1 MSSGVIYPQPT
12 YIPPLPIFNPLFFPQ
27 SFGTTT
33 TSGGGGG
40 QTNIFP
46 NGLTSGNVITMDGGT
61 GGGGGTG
68 VERTITGLS
77 QIEWVDIN
85 STTPTAITGYMV
97 LNGNTLE
104 IGSATASSGINVNLL
119 GSVVS
124 ANGVAIATGGNVSND
139 INNTFVSPATTQT
152 FDTQSVVMDN
162 SQLSFSNGGVI
173 NLNGGGSSNIIFPSV
188 LPTTSTGLLGGL
200 GIIWNQ
206 QGGGGQGETDL
217 ICYGQQ
223 AGGSNIS
230 GLNIYNCNNT
240 TAPILVASFNA
251 SSSTIISN
259 PTIPTSTTIGTLGS
273 SQTATTYWVNS
284 NYVPK
289 ALTYISQSATA
300 IAGGFQWIF
309 QIPAQ
314 SANSPYASPPW
325 GKTFSYVVYSNPNLS
340 TASVATTGIITQSG
354 TFGSI
359 TGTGVY
365 QPIIN
370 IGDGLAYYAYQLSP
384 FINSMGTT
392 PLTYLQTQNQ
402 NGSFWIYFTTTT
414 TIFGTSTLTLDII
427 PNP

>member
-1 MSSGVIYPQPT
+1 MSSGVIYPVPT

-27 SFGTTT
+27 TFATTT

-40 QTNIFP
+40 FTNIFP
-46 NGLTSGNVITMDGGT
+46 NGLTSGNVITMNGGT

-68 VERTITGLS
+68 AERTITGLS
-77 QIEWVDIN
+77 QIEWADFT
-85 STTPTAITGYMV
+85 STNPTAITGYMK
-97 LNGNTLE
+97 LNSGVLE
-104 IGSATASSGINVNLL
+104 IGSGTASSGINVNLL
-119 GSVVS
+119 GSVIS

-139 INNTFVSPATTQT
+139 INNTFQAPATIQT
-152 FDTQSVVMDN
+152 FDTQNVVMDN
-162 SQLSFSNGGVI
+162 STLSFP
-173 NLNGGGSSNIIFPSV
+173 NGGGITTYGGSANLSFPTTF
-188 LPTTSTGLLGGL
+188 PTTSTGAIGGL
-200 GIIWNQ
+200 GIYWNNIS
-206 QGGGGQGETDL
+206 GNGETDL
-217 ICYGQQ
+217 ICYGQF

-259 PTIPTSTTIGTLGS
+259 PTIPTSTTIGTLTA
-273 SQTATTYWVNS
+273 SQTATTFWVNS

-340 TASVATTGIITQSG
+340 TASIATTGIITQSG

-370 IGDGLAYYAYQLSP
+370 SGDGLAYYAYQLSP

-402 NGSFWIYFTTTT
+402 NGAFWIYFTTTT
-414 TIFGTSTLTLDII
+414 TIFGTSTLTLDIR